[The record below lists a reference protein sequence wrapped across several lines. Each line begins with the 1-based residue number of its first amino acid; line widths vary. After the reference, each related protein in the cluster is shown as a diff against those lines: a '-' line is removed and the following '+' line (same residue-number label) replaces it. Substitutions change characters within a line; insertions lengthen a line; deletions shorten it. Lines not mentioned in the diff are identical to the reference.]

1 MAENEQQA
9 NQTTEKRPNGGGGG
23 GGERRGP
30 GGGPSGGP
38 GAEAVVKVEGRA
50 GIEEIAETGEAIVA
64 ATEVAIG
71 VVTGALRVHQRST
84 SRS

>member
-1 MAENEQQA
+1 MAVS
-9 NQTTEKRPNGGGGG
+9 
-23 GGERRGP
+23 GEVP
-30 GGGPSGGP
+30 VVDLAPVL
-38 GAEAVVKVEGRA
+38 AEAVVKVQGRA

>member
-9 NQTTEKRPNGGGGG
+9 NQTTEKRPNGGGVVVVS
-23 GGERRGP
+23 GEAP
-30 GGGPSGGP
+30 VVDLAPVL
-38 GAEAVVKVEGRA
+38 AEAVVKVEGHA
-50 GIEEIAETGEAIVA
+50 GIEEIAETGEAIA